1 MKERVVVNKGSALII
16 DDDRIQGEYLKH
28 MLKDSGL
35 YPVLVED
42 PEDFIA
48 ELKEDDYDIIF
59 IDYLMPKANGLSV
72 FNSIK
77 SELGGRITA
86 PVILLDNDITESFG
100 REIFST
106 GFTNYLE
113 KPVDRQEL
121 DAVLYLYLPPEQ
133 VTLKRER
140 QRLHERDEN
149 NEEQAVSAE
158 PEVVIPDFLYEVEG
172 MDVAEGLKNCGSAES
187 FLSAVELFYNSIEKK
202 SGEIEEFY
210 KENDIKNYTIWV
222 HALKSSARI
231 VGIGHL
237 SKMALAMEEAGN
249 AGDGQRIDE
258 GTGNLLKESY
268 LDKLKMISQDWN
280 AGQDLPPVPP
290 EVLAD
295 AYDSLSGF
303 IDAMDYDLS
312 EMVLTSMKEYSLP
325 EADAKRFKS
334 LGEKLLDLDWD
345 GMKALLAD
353 VKG

>member
-48 ELKEDDYDIIF
+48 ELKENDYDIIF

-86 PVILLDNDITESFG
+86 PVILLDNDI
-100 REIFST
+100 
-106 GFTNYLE
+106 

-258 GTGNLLKESY
+258 GTGNLLKEYRSY